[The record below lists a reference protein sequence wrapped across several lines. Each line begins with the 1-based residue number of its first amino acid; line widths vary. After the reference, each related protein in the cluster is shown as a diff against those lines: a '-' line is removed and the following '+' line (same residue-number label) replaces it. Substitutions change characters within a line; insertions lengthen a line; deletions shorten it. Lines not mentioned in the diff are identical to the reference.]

1 MIVRMVELDGK
12 PQAKVRVG
20 FAGPIL
26 AAREVDAQERT
37 LGSASVEGGALVT
50 SFSAFQPRSFALTLA
65 ASATRLP
72 RVRSTPVTLHYD
84 LATASADGAP
94 SAGGF
99 DAAGN
104 ALPAE
109 MLPAQMRYNDVQF
122 QLAPAKTGSPNA
134 LVARGQT
141 IELPAGEYR
150 RAYLLAA
157 SSDGDQL
164 ASFEVGG
171 ATVKLNIEDWGGFIG
186 QWDDR
191 QWTST
196 DTSKDDYG
204 QMTRRQARL
213 HQARGSRL
221 VQPRIIMMRQVE
233 TCRIATRIYSPIRSN
248 CRPEPSASSCRTTP
262 RLRILAV
269 SVSDEAAPV
278 IPVQPLYDVL
288 PPSEHGG

>member
-26 AAREVDAQERT
+26 AAREVNAQERT

-204 QMTRRQARL
+204 QM
-213 HQARGSRL
+213 RGVKRGYIKRADLAWYSSHHHDAAGRNVPYRYAYL
-221 VQPRIIMMRQVE
+221 FAYPIQLPPGTKRIKLPDN
-233 TCRIATRIYSPIRSN
+233 TK
-248 CRPEPSASSCRTTP
+248 
-262 RLRILAV
+262 LRILAV